1 MMNILHFWR
10 QYFIKHSRFCQA
22 EDCGQILG
30 LYRIYYILGGLA
42 VFFAVWIVGG
52 YLIFSRPDF
61 SQFSGFEPLP
71 TSKALI
77 RLLGDRQFWDSVVAS
92 LRRIGVGI
100 GIAFIIGM
108 PCGLFIGYYR
118 KLQLASYTPI
128 QFIRMISPL
137 SWMPIALLIFPSFET
152 AIYFLITMATVWPIM
167 LNTTMGVSRVN
178 KQWLQMA
185 RIQGAG
191 SGAIIRRIILPAS
204 IPYILTSL
212 RLALGVAW
220 IVLVPVEFLGVS
232 SGLGYLINDARDT
245 MEYDR
250 LMAIVMA
257 IGIIGFLLDGSI
269 QLLRRLFRWY
279 WV

>member
-1 MMNILHFWR
+1 MNILHFWR

-22 EDCGQILG
+22 DDPGQIIG
-30 LYRIYYILGGLA
+30 PHRIYYILGGLA
-42 VFFAVWIVGG
+42 VFLAIWIIGG

-71 TSKALI
+71 TCKALI
-77 RLLGDRQFWDSVVAS
+77 SLLGDRQFWSSVVAS

-108 PCGLFIGYYR
+108 PSGLFIGYYR

-191 SGAIIRRIILPAS
+191 SGAIIRRIIFPAS

-269 QLLRRLFRWY
+269 QLLRRLFRWH